1 MPLLSRSCVEC
12 GIKHLVQDCPILAEK
27 KGKTTLNYVE
37 VLPPSSNTN
46 SSSEME
52 LVVPLKVI
60 TRAQAQKN
68 KVQKKD
74 NTETT
79 MSEKSHKTKGT
90 WKARRER
97 RAASKS
103 RQEKARLETETI
115 YSEVQRILEK
125 PREEN
130 LREAKTDLKIKKQ
143 QPRSVLAGKKFETLD
158 GMLQAYEARLKPLE
172 TLEERYRSYPNP
184 VMEAKQLEIYQK
196 LIDAMQTLDQIIN
209 KTARNHI
216 KQETDSHKKIG

>member
-12 GIKHLVQDCPILAEK
+12 GIKHLVQDCPVLAEK

-46 SSSEME
+46 SSSDTE

-68 KVQKKD
+68 KEKNQD

-90 WKARRER
+90 WKARKER
-97 RAASKS
+97 RAASRNRK
-103 RQEKARLETETI
+103 EKARQEAERVHSEAQQTSEPGEERMGDTEKDA
-115 YSEVQRILEK
+115 EQK
-125 PREEN
+125 N
-130 LREAKTDLKIKKQ
+130 Q
-143 QPRSVLAGKKFETLD
+143 QPGSVLAEKKFETLD
-158 GMLQAYEARLKPLE
+158 GMLQDYEARLKPLE
-172 TLEERYRSYPNP
+172 TLEERYRFYLDP
-184 VMEAKQLEIYQK
+184 VMEARQ
-196 LIDAMQTLDQIIN
+196 IDRCPAN
-209 KTARNHI
+209 
-216 KQETDSHKKIG
+216 IGSDDL